1 TSITKGTNIS
11 EPGIPESFRVLV
23 REMRSLGLDVCALGE
38 NGQEIPDTIED
49 VSATDMARDTAD
61 SVNEVDV
68 DSIFDSDK
76 DTVTTDDNDDLAD
89 ALGSLFG
96 ATEDFA
102 EEEDGD
108 LGDLADFGNLFGDDN
123 DGDDK

>member
-1 TSITKGTNIS
+1 
-11 EPGIPESFRVLV
+11 
-23 REMRSLGLDVCALGE
+23 M
-38 NGQEIPDTIED
+38 
-49 VSATDMARDTAD
+49 
-61 SVNEVDV
+61 
-68 DSIFDSDK
+68 
-76 DTVTTDDNDDLAD
+76 TTDDNDDLAD